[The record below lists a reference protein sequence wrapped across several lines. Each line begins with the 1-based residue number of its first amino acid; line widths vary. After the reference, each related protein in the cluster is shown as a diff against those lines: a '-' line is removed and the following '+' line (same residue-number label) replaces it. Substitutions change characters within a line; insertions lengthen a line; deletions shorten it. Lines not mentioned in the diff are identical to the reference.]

1 MICSLNIRLAAVA
14 SLGLLAFA
22 PISLADDPPGV
33 LWQTTSQMEMAGMPM
48 AMPVQTLKLCTKK
61 VWTGPPPGGDRSCVN
76 SNYQRV
82 GNKAT
87 WTMVCSG
94 EMPMTGTGEM
104 TFEGTDSYA
113 GVITA
118 SAEGMSMT
126 IKLSGRKIGTCD
138 NPLG

>member
-1 MICSLNIRLAAVA
+1 MIRSLNGRLAALA

-33 LWQTTSQMEMAGMPM
+33 LWEMTSQMEMAGMPM
-48 AMPVQTLKLCTKK
+48 TMPPQTLKLCTKK
-61 VWTGPPPGGDRSCVN
+61 VWTAPPPGGDRTCVN
-76 SNYQRV
+76 SNFQRV

-104 TFEGTDSYA
+104 TFQGTDAYT

-118 SAEGMSMT
+118 AAEGMSMK
-126 IKLSGRKIGTCD
+126 INLSGRKVGTCD
-138 NPLG
+138 NPAG